1 MIGKVK
7 LLILSCIV
15 FLTGC
20 TGIKNIQDLTY
31 IVAIGMDYDEEEK
44 EYVVYLQGL
53 NFANVAKQEGAK
65 SVEPIPIFIATARG
79 ETLNMAVSKLYGKS
93 EPPLYFGHVNTLL
106 LTNRL
111 IQSKSNEILEEVG
124 RNRSLRPT
132 MKIFTTEEKIEDVF
146 NVPALFNYPAIYTV
160 LFKAKIG
167 QMAQDELK
175 AINMMNFLR
184 DYHEPMGTAKIPSV
198 KIDEGSWKADQTYPV
213 LYLNGFSAFQHQEYK
228 REIPLEHAV
237 IINWLTEKGI
247 SIDQRVEKEGE
258 LVAAV
263 KLGEPKMKIKYD
275 ETAKRPKFSIELSVS
290 ADLLEKLQE
299 DLTLDSLNK
308 QIEEDLKT
316 KVESIYYEGVDNKL
330 DILNVGGKWYRKHP
344 KEFQKLKENRNF
356 YLNQESLTEVKVKV
370 QILHFNSYKFKR
382 SLDGEL

>member
-1 MIGKVK
+1 MMGKVK
-7 LLILSCIV
+7 LLILSCII

-20 TGIKNIQDLTY
+20 SGIKNIQDLTY
-31 IVAIGMDYDEEEK
+31 IVAIGIDYDEEEK

-53 NFANVAKQEGAK
+53 NFVNVAKQEGAK
-65 SVEPIPIFIATARG
+65 TVEHIPIFIATARG

-93 EPPLYFGHVNTLL
+93 EPPLYFGHINTLL

-167 QMAQDELK
+167 QMAENELK
-175 AINMMNFLR
+175 AITMMNFLR
-184 DYHEPMGTAKIPSV
+184 DYYEPMGTAKIPSV
-198 KIDEGSWKADQTYPV
+198 KIDESSWKADQNYPV
-213 LYLNGFSAFQHQEYK
+213 LYLNGFSAFQHQEYR
-228 REIPLEHAV
+228 REIPSDHAV
-237 IINWLTEKGI
+237 TINWLTEKGI
-247 SIDQRVEKEGE
+247 SLDRRVEKEGE

-275 ETAKRPKFSIELSVS
+275 ETAKRPKFSIEISVS
-290 ADLLEKLQE
+290 ADLLEKLQK
-299 DLTLDSLNK
+299 DLTLKALKK
-308 QIEEDLKT
+308 QIEEDIKA
-316 KVESIYYEGVDNKL
+316 KVEAIYSEGVENKL
-330 DILNVGGKWYRKHP
+330 DILDAGEKWFREHP
-344 KEFQKLKENRNF
+344 KDFQKLKEDSAF
-356 YLNQESLTEVKVKV
+356 YLNQDSLTEVKVSV

-382 SLDGEL
+382 SLDGEF